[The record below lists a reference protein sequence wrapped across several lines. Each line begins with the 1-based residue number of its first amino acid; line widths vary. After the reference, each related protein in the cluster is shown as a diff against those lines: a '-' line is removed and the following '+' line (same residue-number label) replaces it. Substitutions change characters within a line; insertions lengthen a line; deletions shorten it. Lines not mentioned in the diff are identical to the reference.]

1 MIRQNIFQL
10 LGLLLLLLAT
20 SVFAVEGDESPK
32 VEEVDCV
39 NYTDAPDGR
48 CIYQRVLK
56 SQGFK
61 LFVEAHGDDTLSAN
75 AVKIDARHYAL
86 INTDFHVYAPLA
98 DNDSIYLFRYKGAVS
113 ANDTVTVHNM
123 DKVNSGE
130 TGLVNFGIRGLFPYV
145 NVLVGTATSLSSEPN
160 ISRVYN
166 FYVPAL
172 KYYVGGKEITDATKL
187 QLEVGDSLQ
196 IDVEAV
202 VTLGPNTNSVDTTVD
217 KEKFYVSTFGES
229 DSLIFK
235 NLSGSNLEMV
245 NGHPYVTFT
254 KGKSSFWV
262 YASAS
267 VTDGSKFTLSG
278 YKKSDDPTKFFVEG
292 PFPGDL
298 RFGNPDLPYLENAV
312 VFDTDGDGMGDSI
325 SVLFAGQMDSVD
337 VKDFY
342 YNWPTGDK
350 FKKYSGDVDS
360 TEFLFGLPDIDEVL
374 QDKDASGE
382 LKAYVCSSVG
392 NRCDTLRTSI
402 KDSVGAVIQVA
413 TLVKGS
419 GDTDTLVVRFNKVM
433 DESWTEGEGL
443 KLNGERIYG
452 EAIQKEGNVWKFLV
466 PSGVVSVGDKLK
478 IETDCGKDACPDG
491 ILTAADG
498 IPTSKNN
505 QEVPVQ
511 NSGRIYM
518 SENNGFYDR
527 DGDGRLDSVSVGFET
542 PITEDDLKN
551 MNLTFYWLDNDGD
564 VVALNP
570 SPRDL
575 TLSSDGTVLGF
586 SIDPKSY
593 DVMEKLTAV
602 DSTRVSKKSSD
613 KEYGYATLTNK
624 VTIDGKDTTEEV
636 RFEMNDY
643 MAPVI
648 ASNFLTPESFQKM
661 SPDKFVLT
669 FSEPIDYEKFTMTE
683 DCLSFYV
690 DGEWKL
696 YSLTSVEWSE
706 GGRKATFY
714 MEAGKNLDN
723 RMNPADSV
731 KFGNFEDGLV
741 DKNGNHV
748 SENAPT
754 VMVEGDPRVIMQ
766 TTSFADFNR
775 AEELSDRVKPFTIDH
790 VKASLDEDNAAS
802 LGVLMDV
809 GFSTIMNNDSGV
821 TVLDLEN
828 SGLVWELYVYT
839 NMGLYV
845 GSASGKISCDD
856 EFFDGNCFENPD
868 KLYVRWNMRSDDGR
882 RVGVGVYLAKFK
894 VKVFGAK
901 EEFLIERVF
910 RWGITGSNK

>member
-1 MIRQNIFQL
+1 MWVSRQHIFQL

-20 SVFAVEGDESPK
+20 GTFAAEGDESSK
-32 VEEVDCV
+32 VKDVDCV
-39 NYTDAPDGR
+39 NYDGSPDGR
-48 CIYQRVLK
+48 CVYLRVLR
-56 SQGFK
+56 SQGFS
-61 LFVEAHGDDTLSAN
+61 LFVEAHDEDTLSAD
-75 AVKIDARHYAL
+75 AVKINSRQYAL
-86 INTDFHVYAPLA
+86 KNTDFYVYAPLA
-98 DNDSIYLFRYKGAVS
+98 DNDSIYLFRYEGAIGDS
-113 ANDTVTVHNM
+113 VHNL

-130 TGLVNFGIRGLFPYV
+130 RALANFGIKGMYPYV
-145 NVLVGTATSLSSEPN
+145 NIPVGTASSPSAKPDTSRIYN
-160 ISRVYN
+160 IYA
-166 FYVPAL
+166 PAL
-172 KYYVGGKEITDATKL
+172 KYYVAGEEVTDATKL

-202 VTLGPNTNSVDTTVD
+202 VTIGPDANAVDTTVD
-217 KEKFYVSTFGES
+217 KEKFYVSTFGDS
-229 DSLIFK
+229 DNLIFK
-235 NLSGSNLEMV
+235 TLSGADLETA
-245 NGHPYVTFT
+245 NGKAYVIFS
-254 KGKSSFWV
+254 KGKSSFLV

-267 VTDGSKFTLSG
+267 VTDGSNFTLSG
-278 YKKSDDPTKFFVEG
+278 YKNPGDSKKYFVEG
-292 PFPGDL
+292 PFPGEL
-298 RFGNPDLPYLENAV
+298 RFGNPDLPDLESAV
-312 VFDTDGDGMGDSI
+312 IFDTDGDGMGDSI
-325 SVLFAGQMDSVD
+325 SVQFAGNMDSVD
-337 VKDFY
+337 VKDFF
-342 YNWPTGDK
+342 YNWPSGDK
-350 FKKYSGDVDS
+350 FKKYSGDETRTGDQ
-360 TEFLFGLPDIDEVL
+360 FGLPDIDEAL
-374 QDKDASGE
+374 QDKDASGV

-392 NRCDTLRTSI
+392 NRCDTLRTNI

-419 GDTDTLVVRFNKVM
+419 GDTDTLIVRFNKDV

-443 KLNGERIYG
+443 KLNGERIYA
-452 EAIQKEGNVWKFLV
+452 EAIQKDGNVWKFLV
-466 PSGVVSVGDKLK
+466 ASGVVSVGDKVK

-564 VVALNP
+564 VIELNP

-602 DSTRVSKKSSD
+602 DPTRVSKTSD
-613 KEYGYATLTNK
+613 GREYGYATLSNK

-648 ASNFLTPESFQKM
+648 ASNFLNPESFQYM
-661 SPDKFVLT
+661 SPDKFVVT
-669 FSEPIDYEKFTMTE
+669 FSEPIDYEKFSMTD

-690 DGEWKL
+690 DGAWIH
-696 YSLTSVEWSE
+696 YSLTSVEWSD

-714 MEAGKNLDN
+714 MEAGTDLAE

-731 KFGNFEDGLV
+731 KFDNFTSGLV
-741 DKNGNHV
+741 DANGNRV
-748 SENAPT
+748 SEQAPS

-766 TTSFADFNR
+766 TTSFADLNR

-790 VKASLDEDNAAS
+790 VKTSLDKDNAAS

-809 GFSTIMNNDSGV
+809 GFSTIMNSDSGAS
-821 TVLDLEN
+821 VLDLEN

-839 NMGLYV
+839 NMGVYV
-845 GSASGKISCDD
+845 GSASGKIACDD
-856 EFFDGNCFENPD
+856 EFFEGNCFENPD

-882 RVGVGVYLAKFK
+882 KVGVGVYLAKFK

-910 RWGITGSNK
+910 RWGITGSRK

>member
-1 MIRQNIFQL
+1 MRVIRPHIFQF

-20 SVFAVEGDESPK
+20 GSFAVENI
-32 VEEVDCV
+32 DCV
-39 NYTDAPDGR
+39 KYTDSPDDR
-48 CIYQRVLK
+48 CVYQRVLK

-75 AVKIDARHYAL
+75 AVKIDDRHYAL

-98 DNDSIYLFRYKGAVS
+98 DNDSIYLFRYNGPVS
-113 ANDTVTVHNM
+113 NNDTVTTHHL

-130 TGLVNFGIRGLFPYV
+130 TGLVNFGIRGMYPYV
-145 NVLVGTATSLSSEPN
+145 NVFVGTATSPSAEPN
-160 ISRVYN
+160 ISRVYS

-172 KYYVGGKEITDATKL
+172 KYYIAGEEVTDETKL

-217 KEKFYVSTFGES
+217 KEKFFVSTFGDS

-235 NLSGSNLEMV
+235 NVTGSALEMV
-245 NGHPYVTFT
+245 NGKPYITFN
-254 KGKSSFWV
+254 KGKSSFKV
-262 YASAS
+262 FASAS
-267 VTDGSKFTLSG
+267 VTDGSKFSLNG
-278 YKKSDDPTKFFVEG
+278 YRNTGDPSKYFVEG
-292 PFPGDL
+292 PFPGEL
-298 RFGNPDLPYLENAV
+298 RFGNPDLPDLESAV
-312 VFDTDGDGMGDSI
+312 IFDTDGDGMGDSI
-325 SVLFAGQMDSVD
+325 SVAFAGNMDSVA
-337 VKDFY
+337 VKEFF
-342 YNWPTGDK
+342 YNWPSGGK

-360 TEFLFGLPDIDEVL
+360 SKYQYGLLDVDEAL
-374 QDKDASGE
+374 QDKDASGV

-392 NRCDTLRTSI
+392 SRCDTLRTNI
-402 KDSVGAVIQVA
+402 KDSVGAVIQLA

-419 GDTDTLVVRFNKVM
+419 GDTDSLIVRFNKVM

-443 KLNGERIYG
+443 KLNGERIYA
-452 EAIQKEGNVWKFLV
+452 EANQKEGNVWKFLV
-466 PSGVVSVGDKLK
+466 TSGVVSVGDKLK
-478 IETDCGKDACPDG
+478 IETDCGKESCPDG

-498 IPTSKNN
+498 IPTSSNN

-551 MNLTFYWLDNDGD
+551 MNLTFYWLDNDGE
-564 VVALNP
+564 VIRLNP

-575 TLSSDGTVLGF
+575 TLSSDGTILGYK
-586 SIDPKSY
+586 IDPKAY

-602 DSTRVSKKSSD
+602 DPMRVSKKSEG
-613 KEYGYATLTNK
+613 KEYGFSTLTNK
-624 VTIDGKDTTEEV
+624 VSIDGKDTTEEI

-648 ASNFLTPESFQKM
+648 LDNFLSPESFQYM
-661 SPDKFVLT
+661 SPDKFVVS
-669 FSEPIDYEKFTMTE
+669 FSEPIDYKKFSMTD

-690 DGEWKL
+690 DGAWVH
-696 YSLTSVEWSE
+696 YGLTSVEWTD

-714 MEAGKNLDN
+714 MEAGKDLAE

-731 KFGNFEDGLV
+731 KFDNFTSGLV
-741 DKNGNHV
+741 DASGNRV
-748 SENAPT
+748 SEKAPS
-754 VMVEGDPRVIMQ
+754 VMVEGDPRVIMK
-766 TTSFADFNR
+766 TTSFADLNR

-790 VKASLDEDNAAS
+790 VKSSLDEDNAAS

-809 GFSTIMNNDSGV
+809 GFSTIMNGDSGV
-821 TVLDLEN
+821 SVLDLEH

-856 EFFDGNCFENPD
+856 EFFNGNCFENPD

-882 RVGVGVYLAKFK
+882 KVGVGVYLAKFK

-910 RWGITGSNK
+910 RWGITGSRK